1 MNDLTICD
9 MHCDTATKLYDNNTS
24 LDLNTIAHTQFFA
37 VFISPKYYKNPKKRC
52 FDVIN
57 YMYNEFLKNSK
68 KINFCKYFS
77 DLDKKKINSFLT
89 MEGGEAITDFKDL
102 KTFYDL
108 GVRMLT
114 LTWNNDN
121 HIGGANKSFLGL
133 TEFGK
138 NLIVAMNDIGIIIDL
153 SHASEKTFYD
163 VCQISKKP
171 VILSHSNSYSL
182 CPHPRNITDAQ
193 FDEIKRLNG
202 CVGINFYPPFL
213 TQKKSADIYDII
225 SHIEY
230 FLSLGG
236 ENNIGIGSDFDGIDT
251 VANGINSI
259 KDTYKIFNILSSR
272 GISDEI
278 IKKIAYKNIYRVM
291 SICL

>member
-1 MNDLTICD
+1 MKDLTICD
-9 MHCDTATKLYDNNTS
+9 MHCDTATKMYDNKLNLDTS
-24 LDLNTIAHTQFFA
+24 PLALTQFFA
-37 VFISPKYYKNPKKRC
+37 VFVSPKYYQNPKKRC

-57 YMYNEFLKNSK
+57 YLYNEFLKNSD
-68 KINFCKYFS
+68 KIKLCKSFS
-77 DLDKKKINSFLT
+77 DLDKLKTNAFLT
-89 MEGGEAITDFKDL
+89 IEGGEPITYLEDL

-114 LTWNNDN
+114 LIWNNDN
-121 HIGGANKSFLGL
+121 HIGGANGSDKGL
-133 TEFGK
+133 SEFGK
-138 NLIVAMNDIGIIIDL
+138 RLIPAMNDIGMIIDL
-153 SHASEKTFYD
+153 SHSSQKTFFD
-163 VCQISKKP
+163 ACEISKKP
-171 VILSHSNSYSL
+171 VVLSHSNSYSL
-182 CPHPRNITDAQ
+182 CPHPRNITDEQ
-193 FDEIKRLNG
+193 FEEIKRLNG

-213 TQKKSADIYDII
+213 TEKKSANIYDIV

-251 VANGINSI
+251 IADGIKSI
-259 KDTYKIFNILSSR
+259 KDTYKIFNILSSK

-278 IKKIAYKNIYRVM
+278 IKKIAYKNIYRVL